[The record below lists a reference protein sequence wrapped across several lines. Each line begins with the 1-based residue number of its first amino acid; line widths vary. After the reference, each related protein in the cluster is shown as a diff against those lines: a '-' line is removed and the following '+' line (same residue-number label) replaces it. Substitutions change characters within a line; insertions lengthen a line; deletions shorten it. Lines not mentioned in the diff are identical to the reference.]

1 MSQFERLL
9 KRQLRN
15 LELKHDELPTDLKK
29 WQDFVDKV
37 NSTYIDQKHACY
49 LLERSLDV
57 SSREMQDLYQTIKDE
72 SEQKIRAFQQSE
84 QKSRF
89 LANMSHEIRTPMN
102 GMMGMLD
109 ILSTTNLDAQQRE
122 YFDIAYKSSQA
133 LLDVINSILD
143 LSKIEA
149 GKLHLEHIPFNLRD
163 LIDSLGKLFLGAAA
177 EKNVELITYMPPS
190 AHENLQGDPTR
201 IRQVISNL
209 IGNAVKFTSKGQIE
223 LRVKQLQDNEETI
236 SYRFSVKDTGPGID
250 PAQKE
255 VLFTAFNQAD
265 ESTTRVYGG
274 TGLGLTIS
282 KELVS
287 LMGGT
292 LDVKSQ
298 LGEGSTF
305 FFDVE
310 FEKCEQTNDDD
321 FERLKGYRVLAV
333 DDNPT
338 NLEVIKEYANSYGA
352 KIDTMLD
359 SRKAVETIQ
368 AAKQQGKP
376 YQILLVDFLMPYL
389 DGIQLSNQ
397 IKANPDINSINIA
410 LLSSGS
416 VSKRT
421 LDMAGIKYYLR
432 KPVARSALLDIL
444 LSLVHGDNTTKAQ
457 QQDKASA
464 QKRSQNNASTGKV
477 LLVEDNKINIKVAT
491 TMLQKLG
498 FEYDIANNGQEAV
511 DQLSNTGYKAVL
523 MDCQMPVMD
532 GFTATRTY
540 REHEQKDSAKQR
552 TPIIAMTGNA
562 MKGDR
567 EACMEAGMDDYL
579 SKPVSMQSLKEKLD
593 KWTHTHH

>member
-1 MSQFERLL
+1 MSEFERLL

-15 LELKHDELPTDLKK
+15 LKLDATRLPNDLAA
-29 WQDFVDKV
+29 WQCFVEKI
-37 NSTYIDQKHACY
+37 NNTYIDQKHSCY

-57 SSREMQDLYQTIKDE
+57 SSREMQDLYQTIQEE
-72 SEQKIRAFQQSE
+72 SEDKIRAFQQSE

-109 ILSTTNLDAQQRE
+109 ILAATNLDAQQRE

-133 LLDVINSILD
+133 LLEVINSILD

-163 LIDSLGKLFLGAAA
+163 LIDSLGKLFLGAAE
-177 EKNVELITYMPPS
+177 EKNIELITYMPPS
-190 AHENLQGDPTR
+190 AHENLLGDPTR
-201 IRQVISNL
+201 IQQVISNL
-209 IGNAVKFTSKGQIE
+209 LGNAVKFTKKGQIE
-223 LRVKQLQDNEETI
+223 LRIKELHDQKDKI
-236 SYRFSVKDTGPGID
+236 SYRFSIKDTGVGID
-250 PAQKE
+250 PTQKE

-282 KELVS
+282 KQLVG
-287 LMGGT
+287 LMGGA
-292 LDVKSQ
+292 LDVKSKI
-298 LGEGSTF
+298 GDGSTF
-305 FFDVE
+305 FFDIE
-310 FEKCEQTNDDD
+310 FEKNEKPNDDD

-333 DDNPT
+333 DDNST
-338 NLEVIKEYANSYGA
+338 NLEVIQQYANSYGA
-352 KIDTMLD
+352 NIDTVLD
-359 SRKAVETIQ
+359 SRQAIEKLIKAKEQ
-368 AAKQQGKP
+368 EQP

-389 DGIQLSNQ
+389 DGIQLSTQ
-397 IKANPDINSINIA
+397 IKADSKINDVNIA

-416 VSKRT
+416 VSKRS

-432 KPVARSALLDIL
+432 KPIARNALLDIL
-444 LSLVHGDNTTKAQ
+444 LSLVHGDI
-457 QQDKASA
+457 
-464 QKRSQNNASTGKV
+464 QNREQELDTNSIQHEAFTGKV

-498 FEYDIANNGQEAV
+498 FEYDIAINGEEAV
-511 DQLSNTGYKAVL
+511 KQLSNTGYKVVL

-532 GFTATRTY
+532 GFTATRKF
-540 REHEQKDSAKQR
+540 RDNEQKTQTTR
-552 TPIIAMTGNA
+552 TPVIAMTGNA
-562 MKGDR
+562 MKGDK

>member
-1 MSQFERLL
+1 MADFERIL

-15 LELKHDELPTDLKK
+15 LELDFSQLPTDLKK
-29 WQDFVDKV
+29 WQNFVEKV
-37 NSTYIDQKHACY
+37 NTTYIDQKHACY

-57 SSREMQDLYQTIKDE
+57 SSREMQDLYQTIKEE
-72 SEQKIRAFQQSE
+72 SEEKIRAFQQSE

-109 ILSTTNLDAQQRE
+109 IISTTNLDAQQRE

-133 LLDVINSILD
+133 LLEVINSILD

-149 GKLHLEHIPFNLRD
+149 GKLHLEHIPFNLRE
-163 LIDSLGKLFLGAAA
+163 LIDSLGELFLGAAA

-190 AHENLQGDPTR
+190 AHESLLGDPTR
-201 IRQVISNL
+201 LRQVISNL
-209 IGNAVKFTSKGQIE
+209 LGNAVKFTRRGQIE
-223 LRVKQLQDNEETI
+223 LRVKELHDEKDKIN
-236 SYRFSVKDTGPGID
+236 YRFSVKDTGAGID
-250 PAQKE
+250 QAQKE

-282 KELVS
+282 KQLVG
-287 LMGGT
+287 LMGGD

-305 FFDVE
+305 FFDIE
-310 FEKCEQTNDDD
+310 FEKHEEANHED

-338 NLEVIKEYANSYGA
+338 NLEVIKEYANSFGA
-352 KIDTMLD
+352 KIDTVID
-359 SRKAVETIQ
+359 SRKVINAIT
-368 AAKQQGKP
+368 AANEQKQP
-376 YQILLVDFLMPYL
+376 YQILLVDFLMPYM
-389 DGIQLSNQ
+389 DGIQLSTK
-397 IKANPDINSINIA
+397 IKADSALNNIKIA

-421 LDMAGIKYYLR
+421 LDMAGIKYYIY
-432 KPVARSALLDIL
+432 KPIARSALLNIL
-444 LSLVHGDNTTKAQ
+444 LSLVHGDAQ
-457 QQDKASA
+457 QINDDDELRKNKADLH
-464 QKRSQNNASTGKV
+464 NNVGKI

-491 TMLQKLG
+491 TMLKKLG
-498 FEYDIANNGQEAV
+498 FDYDIANNGKEAV
-511 DQLSNTGYKAVL
+511 ERLAKKGYKAVL
-523 MDCQMPVMD
+523 MDCQMPIMD
-532 GFTATRTY
+532 GFTATREFRDNEKKKKST
-540 REHEQKDSAKQR
+540 R
-552 TPIIAMTGNA
+552 TPVIAMTGNA
-562 MKGDR
+562 MKGDK
-567 EACMEAGMDDYL
+567 EACLEAGMDDYL

-593 KWTHTHH
+593 KWTQVYH